1 MERIISIEEK
11 SFNIKNDWDRYDG
24 YIIKTDKQEIKVG
37 ISNGQS
43 CCEDWGE
50 FMSED
55 DLSTFIGSN
64 LISIYVTDNALK
76 SYDITINDLHDGDV
90 MFVNFETS
98 KGVIQFV
105 AYNIHNGYYG
115 HAAIVRSEQ
124 LNITETL

>member
-1 MERIISIEEK
+1 MERIISIEKK
-11 SFNIKNDWDRYDG
+11 SFNLKNDWYTYDG
-24 YIIKTDKQEIKVG
+24 YIIKTEKQEIKVG
-37 ISNGQS
+37 IDNDQA
-43 CCEDWGE
+43 CCEEWGE

-64 LISIYVTDNALK
+64 LISIYVTDTALK
-76 SYDITINDLHDGDV
+76 SYDIDINDLYDGAV

-98 KGVIQFV
+98 KGVLQFV

-115 HAAIVRSEQ
+115 HDAIVRSEQ